1 MSIGPIPPLT
11 MTEPSVPADQKL
23 DLNSPITSQATGESI
38 NNDATSTDA
47 ATQADADK
55 ASANAQKAADGVSSC
70 CKGGGCGGA
79 GEITGQ
85 CSKYQ
90 SECNASCQ
98 KAMAP
103 YSDSCSS
110 CGGSGAE
117 GGGSGGGGGGGS
129 SSSDS
134 GGSSVFYEA
143 ARYEL
148 TFIYDPA
155 IVDFAASSIT
165 TNPNGTITAV
175 AFTSTGLFRFNNTNM
190 ELVTKLYISE
200 TDSTGDAVAPIFDV
214 LNANDTL
221 VFTKNDNEEVFVFM
235 RYVSQVDNGN
245 NRTITVEYISHLGAF
260 ASGNTAVMD
269 CSRNIIK
276 IPAGATVVTACPDC
290 GGTGLE
296 GSGGGLDGVI
306 MAVYNGSAGFAGVE
320 NIDIYG
326 IVQPS

>member
-1 MSIGPIPPLT
+1 MSIGGVGLSGLGT
-11 MTEPSVPADQKL
+11 SVTAD
-23 DLNSPITSQATGESI
+23 SGGTSSSAS
-38 NNDATSTDA
+38 SS
-47 ATQADADK
+47 
-55 ASANAQKAADGVSSC
+55 ASAAAAQTEAKSSEAVSGC
-70 CKGGGCGGA
+70 CKGGGCGSA

-98 KAMAP
+98 KAMTP

-110 CGGSGAE
+110 CGGSGTE
-117 GGGSGGGGGGGS
+117 GGGSGGGGGS

-134 GGSSVFYEA
+134 GGGSVTYEA

-148 TFIYDPA
+148 TFTYDPV
-155 IVDFAASSIT
+155 IVDFAASSII
-165 TNPNGTITAV
+165 TNPNGTTSVV
-175 AFTSTGLFRFNNTNM
+175 AFTSTGLFRLNNINM

-200 TDSTGDAVAPIFDV
+200 TDSTGDTVAPVFDV
-214 LNANDTL
+214 LNAGDTL
-221 VFTKNDNEEVFVFM
+221 VFTKNDDEEVFVFM
-235 RYVSQVDNGN
+235 RYVSQIDNGN
-245 NRTITVEYISHLGAF
+245 NRTITVEYISHSGAF
-260 ASGNTAVMD
+260 AIGNTAVMD

-296 GSGGGLDGVI
+296 GSGGGLEGVI

-326 IVQPS
+326 IIQPS